1 MYLADSCIK
10 QVGFITPEISAYI
23 ETLAKEKYQT
33 LINCDLSSRW
43 RLVDTKDRDFDLQNL
58 QPDQFP

>member
-10 QVGFITPEISAYI
+10 QVGSITAEISAYI

-33 LINCDLSSRW
+33 LINCDLSSR
-43 RLVDTKDRDFDLQNL
+43 
-58 QPDQFP
+58 